1 MKEKKNIDRLY
12 QEKFRDFEAT
22 PREAVWKSISA
33 KLQEKEKP
41 KVLPV
46 PLWSRIAGVAAI
58 ISIIMLIGDW
68 ILQPQQNSVVTG
80 EEQILEKDR
89 EIITST
95 EAAIAHTGNS
105 EKNESS
111 KSHFSNATEASLA
124 VANEKK
130 EFVEKTSSI
139 KPYGARKIILSILKP
154 EKAVTSE
161 ENSEEEEAVKNDIF
175 KGKSILEA
183 LKEEVSE
190 EKKEIA
196 SFAGRLEVKTHAAPI
211 YYGNFSKG
219 NFLDS
224 QFDNNSSEGEVTYS
238 YGINVAYA
246 ISDKLKIRS
255 GVNKVSMSYNTSGIE
270 YHSVVNPFAVSSINY
285 TKHDNLDNNTLTESP
300 ARGKGEPVAALNKS
314 SFGNL
319 SKGMLNQRLGYLE
332 VPVELEYK
340 LINKKFEL
348 NVIGGASTMFLDE
361 NMISVN
367 SGPLSTDLGQA
378 NNLNNISFST
388 NIGLGVDYNL
398 NRKFKLNVE
407 PMFKYQLNTFSSPSS
422 QSQPYYLGVYSGF
435 SYKF

>member
-95 EAAIAHTGNS
+95 EASIATINPD
-105 EKNESS
+105 KKESS
-111 KSHFSNATEASLA
+111 KSHFSNPNKASLA
-124 VANEKK
+124 NTNEKK
-130 EFVEKTSSI
+130 TPVEETSSI
-139 KPYGARKIILSILKP
+139 SPFGAKKILLSILKS
-154 EKAVTSE
+154 EKSITSE
-161 ENSEEEEAVKNDIF
+161 ENLEEKPLKNGIF
-175 KGKSILEA
+175 EKKSILEA
-183 LKEEVSE
+183 LNEEASE
-190 EKKEIA
+190 EKMKVA

-238 YGINVAYA
+238 YGINIAYA

-255 GVNKVSMSYNTSGIE
+255 GVNKVSLSYNTSGIE

-285 TKHDNLDNNTLTESP
+285 TNHDNLDNSTLAASP
-300 ARGKGEPVAALNKS
+300 AGGKGEPLAALNKS

-340 LINKKFEL
+340 LINKKIEL

-367 SGPLSTDLGQA
+367 SGPLSTDLGEA

-407 PMFKYQLNTFSSPSS
+407 PMFKYQLNTFSSSS
-422 QSQPYYLGVYSGF
+422 GGYQPYYLGVYSGF